1 MSSKYNKI
9 NELTILSIFP
19 NLMLTRP
26 REGRN
31 MGRTVKELKGIL
43 GKLESLA
50 ERFETAG
57 LETQAKELD
66 QAAEKVEGLIF
77 DLKSL

>member
-1 MSSKYNKI
+1 
-9 NELTILSIFP
+9 
-19 NLMLTRP
+19 
-26 REGRN
+26 